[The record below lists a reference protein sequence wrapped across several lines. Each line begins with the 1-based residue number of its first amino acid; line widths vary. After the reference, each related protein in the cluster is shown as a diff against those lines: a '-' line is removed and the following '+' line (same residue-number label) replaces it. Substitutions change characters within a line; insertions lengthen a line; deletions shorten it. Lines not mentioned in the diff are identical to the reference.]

1 MTQDQSKLLAA
12 KRATD
17 LISDGMKVGLGTGTT
32 STFFI
37 MELGRRVRS
46 GLRVTAIATSA
57 ESAKLATEQG
67 IELTNFDDSPLLD
80 VNVDGADE
88 IGPGLSLIKGG
99 HGALLREKIIASAAK
114 KFVVIAD
121 ESKLVSTLGKFPL
134 PVEVI
139 QLAKPLVYRK
149 LLDLGLKPMLRLV
162 ANGAVPWQ
170 TDEGNF
176 ILDCHCGSIQDP
188 KKPQLRFEASSEWL
202 NMACSCAW
210 RPWLSLQ
217 GKMVYVK
224 SIRARSSDLNS
235 DYV

>member
-1 MTQDQSKLLAA
+1 VRWGVTQDQSKLLAA

-17 LISDGMKVGLGTGTT
+17 FISDGMKVGLGTGTT

-37 MELGRRVRS
+37 KELGKRVRS
-46 GLRVTAIATSA
+46 GLRITAIATSA

-67 IELTNFDDSPLLD
+67 IELTNFDDSPVLD

-121 ESKLVSTLGKFPL
+121 ESKIVSTLGKFPL

-149 LLDLGLKPMLRLV
+149 LLDLGLNPMLRLV
-162 ANGAVPWQ
+162 ADGAVPWQ

-188 KKPQLRFEASSEWL
+188 EKTADEIRSIIGVVEHGLFLRMAS
-202 NMACSCAW
+202 MALIA
-210 RPWLSLQ
+210 
-217 GKMVYVK
+217 GEDG
-224 SIRARSSDLNS
+224 IREVHPS
-235 DYV
+235 

>member
-37 MELGRRVRS
+37 KELGKRVRS
-46 GLRVTAIATSA
+46 GLRITAIATSA

-67 IELTNFDDSPLLD
+67 IDLTNFDDSPVLD

-121 ESKLVSTLGKFPL
+121 ESKIVSTLGKFPL

-149 LLDLGLKPMLRLV
+149 LLDLGLNPMLRLV
-162 ANGAVPWQ
+162 ANGVVPWQ

-188 KKPQLRFEASSEWL
+188 EKTASEIQSIIGVVEHGLFLRMAS
-202 NMACSCAW
+202 MALIAG
-210 RPWLSLQ
+210 Q
-217 GKMVYVK
+217 DG
-224 SIRARSSDLNS
+224 IREVHPS
-235 DYV
+235 

>member
-1 MTQDQSKLLAA
+1 VTQDQSKLLAA

-37 MELGRRVRS
+37 KELGKRVRS
-46 GLRVTAIATSA
+46 GLRITAIATSA

-67 IELTNFDDSPLLD
+67 IELTNFDDSPVLD

-121 ESKLVSTLGKFPL
+121 ESKIVSTLGKFPL

-139 QLAKPLVYRK
+139 QLAKSLVYRK
-149 LLDLGLKPMLRLV
+149 LLDLGLNPMLRLV
-162 ANGAVPWQ
+162 ADGAVPWQ

-188 KKPQLRFEASSEWL
+188 EKTADEIRSIIGVVEHGLFLRMAS
-202 NMACSCAW
+202 MALIAG
-210 RPWLSLQ
+210 Q
-217 GKMVYVK
+217 DG
-224 SIRARSSDLNS
+224 IREVHPS
-235 DYV
+235 

>member
-17 LISDGMKVGLGTGTT
+17 LISDGMRVGLGTGTT

-37 MELGRRVRS
+37 EELAKRVRS
-46 GLRVTAIATSA
+46 GLRLKAIATST
-57 ESAKLATEQG
+57 ESERLATEQG
-67 IELTNFDDSPLLD
+67 IELTSFADSPVLD
-80 VNVDGADE
+80 LTVDGADE

-114 KFVVIAD
+114 AFVVIAD
-121 ESKLVSTLGKFPL
+121 ESKIVSTLGKFPL

-139 QLAKPLVYRK
+139 QLAEPLVYRK
-149 LLDLGLKPMLRLV
+149 LLDLGLNPMLRLV

-188 KKPQLRFEASSEWL
+188 EKTAAEIRSIIGVVEHGLFLRMAS
-202 NMACSCAW
+202 MALIAGQDGVREVHPS
-210 RPWLSLQ
+210 
-217 GKMVYVK
+217 
-224 SIRARSSDLNS
+224 
-235 DYV
+235 

>member
-37 MELGRRVRS
+37 KELGKRVRS
-46 GLRVTAIATSA
+46 GLRITAIATSA

-67 IELTNFDDSPLLD
+67 IELTNFDDSPVLD

-121 ESKLVSTLGKFPL
+121 ESKIVSTLGKFPL

-149 LLDLGLKPMLRLV
+149 LLDLGLNPMLRLV
-162 ANGAVPWQ
+162 ADGAVPWQ

-188 KKPQLRFEASSEWL
+188 ERTACEIRSIIGVVEHGLFLRMAS
-202 NMACSCAW
+202 MALIA
-210 RPWLSLQ
+210 
-217 GKMVYVK
+217 GEDG
-224 SIRARSSDLNS
+224 IREVHPS
-235 DYV
+235 

>member
-37 MELGRRVRS
+37 KELGKRVRS
-46 GLRVTAIATSA
+46 GLRITAIATSA

-67 IELTNFDDSPLLD
+67 IELTNFDDSPVLD

-121 ESKLVSTLGKFPL
+121 ESKIVSTLGKFPL

-149 LLDLGLKPMLRLV
+149 LLDLGLNPMLRLV

-188 KKPQLRFEASSEWL
+188 EKTAAEIRGIIGVVEHGLFLRMAS
-202 NMACSCAW
+202 MALIAGQDGVREVHPS
-210 RPWLSLQ
+210 
-217 GKMVYVK
+217 
-224 SIRARSSDLNS
+224 
-235 DYV
+235 

>member
-1 MTQDQSKLLAA
+1 
-12 KRATD
+12 
-17 LISDGMKVGLGTGTT
+17 MKVGLGTGTT

-37 MELGRRVRS
+37 KELGKRVRS
-46 GLRVTAIATSA
+46 GLRITAIATSA

-67 IELTNFDDSPLLD
+67 IELTNFDDSPVLD

-121 ESKLVSTLGKFPL
+121 ESKIVSTLGKFPL

-149 LLDLGLKPMLRLV
+149 LLDLGLNPMLRLV
-162 ANGAVPWQ
+162 ADGAVPWQ

-176 ILDCHCGSIQDP
+176 IL
-188 KKPQLRFEASSEWL
+188 
-202 NMACSCAW
+202 
-210 RPWLSLQ
+210 
-217 GKMVYVK
+217 
-224 SIRARSSDLNS
+224 
-235 DYV
+235 